1 MINNINN
8 SNNYNSITVQ
18 QEVTT
23 NGEEEK
29 VIKNRNNEL
38 YKKIIDYLCNISKE
52 CYERV
57 WLKHKKISVLLEI
70 YNRISPERKE
80 YNRNVLNLETLKK
93 EFELLQKIWTII
105 TEMNKITFSENIET
119 YELNRKLKC
128 LDDKYDEHTKNEF
141 IKFKELCIELI
152 NLFDFYKENKINDF
166 GYIKKM
172 YDKFARVDNY
182 FNIFTNCLKKLVGCR
197 ISEDFSWF
205 NRIVNDEKNKNDKND
220 EENKNDKNDE
230 ENKNDKND
238 EENKKDKNDENKE
251 IEIYETRKI
260 KKKDRKKATYL
271 HLYMDLKMRRNV
283 FRKLLDYVKDSNYLE
298 EVVKK
303 EEKIL
308 KRLFGYLENLVR
320 NLNIPNCMV
329 EGNGLCA
336 LDFDLNH
343 EFDNLYN
350 AESKDSDPVKFKY
363 MVCDVIDN
371 FYRKEI
377 RNIENKI
384 GKKNEEMNV
393 EKYGKDEK
401 EEEKLKE
408 IYENL
413 AKENEA
419 YYDFIFHLVFDA
431 INEKMLNSD
440 IFNNYCK
447 VNYKYEMQKFYN
459 LQNMLRIVYKFIKN
473 FTEESIEKSRV
484 KYYKDII
491 YCLKNERAMLR
502 KIYDFIMSYVPELK
516 DKEKFINKFINV
528 DFEKLSEKEKE
539 EIEKEKEEIEKEKEE
554 IKNSFKKAFLDE
566 IEKIKD
572 PIVIRDDLWQL
583 NNKGFPVLGI
593 TDIFDEEFNEDSRKS
608 SIKLN
613 GYFFGDLKYSSVFL
627 PKISKIRDINFNS
640 VFNEIESV
648 VDEYGYLKQNNTIN
662 DEEPESNEEILR
674 KLEKCY
680 TYFSNEGSINVR
692 DFRLLKKLVE
702 EYRDLVNNSKNQPES
717 NNKNSIL
724 NKLYKIL
731 NETINFYLDEK
742 NGKFFIYD
750 IFYRIKSKKS

>member
-18 QEVTT
+18 QEITT
-23 NGEEEK
+23 NGEEVKEIK
-29 VIKNRNNEL
+29 KRNSELYYKAFDCLYEICKKYRETVLIKNKKPSLLVAL
-38 YKKIIDYLCNISKE
+38 YKIIVADK
-52 CYERV
+52 
-57 WLKHKKISVLLEI
+57 
-70 YNRISPERKE
+70 KE
-80 YNRNVLNLETLKK
+80 YDKNVLNIETLEK
-93 EFELLQKIWTII
+93 EFELLQKIWII
-105 TEMNKITFSENIET
+105 LTEINNETFLKNLET

-128 LDDKYDEHTKNEF
+128 LDDKYDEHKKNEF

-152 NLFDFYKENKINDF
+152 DLFDFYKENKINDF

-182 FNIFTNCLKKLVGCR
+182 FNIFTNCLKKLVDCR
-197 ISEDFSWF
+197 TSEDFSWF
-205 NRIVNDEKNKNDKND
+205 NRIVNN
-220 EENKNDKNDE
+220 
-230 ENKNDKND
+230 

-260 KKKDRKKATYL
+260 KKKDRKKASYL
-271 HLYMDLKMRRNV
+271 LLYMELKMRRNV
-283 FRKLLDYVKDSNYLE
+283 FRKLLDYVKDLNYLE
-298 EVVKK
+298 EIVKK

-320 NLNIPNCMV
+320 KLNIPNCMI
-329 EGNGLCA
+329 EGNGLSA

-363 MVCDVIDN
+363 MVCDVINN

-384 GKKNEEMNV
+384 GKKNEEMNA

-408 IYENL
+408 TYENL
-413 AKENEA
+413 AKENKA
-419 YYDFIFHLVFDA
+419 YYDFIFRLVFDA
-431 INEKMLNSD
+431 INEKMLNLD
-440 IFNNYCK
+440 IFNNDCE

-459 LQNMLRIVYKFIKN
+459 LQNMLRTVYKFIKN

-528 DFEKLSEKEKE
+528 DFEKLSEKEKA
-539 EIEKEKEEIEKEKEE
+539 EIKNEKEE

-608 SIKLN
+608 SIKPN
-613 GYFFGDLKYSSVFL
+613 GDFFGDIKYTSVSL

-680 TYFSNEGSINVR
+680 TYFSNEGSINVS
-692 DFRLLKKLVE
+692 DFKLLKKLLE

-717 NNKNSIL
+717 NNKDSIL

-731 NETINFYLDEK
+731 NETINFYFDEK

-750 IFYRIKSKKS
+750 IFYRIKPKKS